1 VWRTDFGR
9 SPLDL
14 AQKVEWSAPLSALV
28 DNKDGTPPVPDR
40 DLLLTLTPEKADAL
54 ADRFNRVRNMLAG
67 DRGKKGKPR
76 YNAVLSVSATKVPEA
91 RRAVETVLGQTTKRF
106 RLDEVVESEGKP
118 ATLYYLVRLRKE
130 PAQDDVLHAIMENSK
145 ECVLGAEFEA
155 SKDLEKEK
163 SAV

>member
-1 VWRTDFGR
+1 
-9 SPLDL
+9 
-14 AQKVEWSAPLSALV
+14 
-28 DNKDGTPPVPDR
+28 
-40 DLLLTLTPEKADAL
+40 
-54 ADRFNRVRNMLAG
+54 
-67 DRGKKGKPR
+67 
-76 YNAVLSVSATKVPEA
+76 VLSVSASNVPEA
-91 RRAVETVLGQTTKRF
+91 KRAVETVLGQTTKRF

-118 ATLYYLVRLRKE
+118 STLYYLVRLRKE